1 VKRWWASPED
11 SIAALSVVDDSDVVN
26 GAGVAFLG
34 YHGLVQ
40 KALQPLTQETLVDT
54 HKVREALSKVDL
66 EPVMK
71 ALREA
76 TKPVMGDASERYGQ
90 LLAEEI
96 HKRAVVATERLLNTW
111 TNNGMPWPQAI
122 EKAAEVHGVPL
133 ERLGRYA
140 TVMKAVGITPLV
152 RADYADREL
161 MAYASE
167 FGNREA
173 VTDNALVIKQEKQ
186 MKFNEEDHPR
196 NPNGE
201 FKNKEDN
208 VSSISDKLNR
218 LNRINR
224 MNRINGVNRKAAA
237 SKKTETVTEKP
248 KEEKKFE
255 EKPAF
260 GAVKYGAVKY
270 APVNYG
276 KKTFKAVNFPPR
288 TPEGPKETDFE
299 KIDDPFRW
307 DKTVYIPI
315 SGETFEKIKYTL
327 NGYFFIGELDK
338 NGVEAINEDEMED
351 WVKAQGNGA
360 TVKSGIQ
367 AMREN
372 NVFLMRSN
380 YTPVNPA
387 TMDGKFGS
395 KKVYDNLHEDTGSA
409 HVVPRAK
416 FTMVPNGGELL
427 QVGGNSNLVL
437 QAWLI
442 NLENS
447 DFDDFSKSLQSAQLQ
462 HFNEEHPRGED
473 GKFSSKD
480 DVVDI
485 RNARLDRM
493 NRMNRMNKVN
503 NNNRAAQMK
512 RLIEQRKLIDEK
524 QAELEQKFGDVK
536 YGRVKYNDRKFGNV
550 TWSSVNYGN
559 KPLPKPL
566 DLGDKLAM
574 FVGMEQ
580 VGDIHDFD
588 LASAIPIKI
597 GDVKGI
603 EDFKSPRPLID
614 ESMYETLNDDVPSSS
629 RTTALQKI
637 TEDADTYYASHDGYA
652 TDKFYATDKYGDK
665 EKFDGYSNLDDAME
679 SIANNAPKDLVEGTI
694 VWQPFLEEVKNN
706 YGDETDDIYVGW
718 EGNDISDAI
727 RVVLGNKEDFAAL
740 RDGNATIQ
748 EVDGVNC
755 LADLLLKSTNNGEK
769 LSVNYVFE
777 LLFEGGTKNNIGTNP
792 PIEAYTIKINNS

>member
-40 KALQPLTQETLVDT
+40 KALQPLAQETLVDT
-54 HKVREALSKVDL
+54 HRVKQALSTVDL

-76 TKPVMGDASERYGQ
+76 TRPVMGDASERYGQ

-96 HKRAVVATERLLNTW
+96 HKRAVLATERLLSTW

-140 TVMKAVGITPLV
+140 SVMKTVGITPLV

-161 MAYASE
+161 MAYAAD
-167 FGNREA
+167 FGKREA
-173 VTDNALVIKQEKQ
+173 VTDNTLVVKQEKNL
-186 MKFNEEDHPR
+186 KFNEEEHPR

-201 FKNKEDN
+201 FKNKDN
-208 VSSISDKLNR
+208 SVTSIDSKLSR

-224 MNRINGVNRKAAA
+224 INRINGINRKISA
-237 SKKTETVTEKP
+237 SKKAEVVAEKP
-248 KEEKKFE
+248 KEENKVQ

-260 GAVKYGAVKY
+260 GRVKYGDVKYGAVT
-270 APVNYG
+270 YG
-276 KKTFKAVNFPPR
+276 KKQFKPVNFPPR
-288 TPEGPKETDFE
+288 PPEGPKETDFE
-299 KIDDPFRW
+299 KIDNPFRW

-315 SGETFEKIKYTL
+315 DGEAFEKIKYTL

-360 TVKSGIQ
+360 TVTSGIQ

-409 HVVPRAK
+409 YVVPRAK

-427 QVGGNSNLVL
+427 QIGGNNNLVL

-447 DFDDFSKSLQSAQLQ
+447 DFEDFSKSLQSTQLQ
-462 HFNEEHPRGED
+462 HFNEEHPRDED
-473 GKFSSKD
+473 GKFSTKD
-480 DVVDI
+480 EVI
-485 RNARLDRM
+485 NLRQARIDRI
-493 NRMNRMNKVN
+493 NRVNRMNKVN
-503 NNNRAAQMK
+503 NNNRARQMK
-512 RLIEQRKLIDEK
+512 ALLDKQKQISDK
-524 QAELEQKFGDVK
+524 QAELEQKFGRVDYGKVK
-536 YGRVKYNDRKFGNV
+536 YGNKKFGNSV
-550 TWSSVNYGN
+550 WANVNYSDN
-559 KPLPKPL
+559 PLPKPL

-574 FVGMEQ
+574 FVGMEW
-580 VGDIHDFD
+580 VGDMNTFD
-588 LASAIPIKI
+588 LASAIPLKI
-597 GDVKGI
+597 GDVKGL
-603 EDFKSPRPLID
+603 EDISSPRPLID
-614 ESMYETLNDDVPSSS
+614 ESMYETLNDDVDSTY

-637 TEDADTYYASHDGYA
+637 TEDADNYYASHGGGDLKDYF
-652 TDKFYATDKYGDK
+652 TDDRGKR
-665 EKFDGYSNLDDAME
+665 EKFDGYDEMDDA
-679 SIANNAPKDLVEGTI
+679 IGGIVTNAPKNLVEGTT
-694 VWQPFLEEVKNN
+694 VWQPFIETVRNN
-706 YGDETDDIYVGW
+706 YGEETDDVYVGW

-727 RVVLGNKEDFAAL
+727 RVVLGNKHDFEAL

-748 EVDGVNC
+748 EVEGIHC
-755 LADLLLKSTNNGEK
+755 LADLLLKTTNHGEK
-769 LSVNYVFE
+769 LGENYVFT
-777 LLFEGGTKNNIGTNP
+777 LLFDSGTQNNIGSNP

>member
-1 VKRWWASPED
+1 MKRWWASSED

-26 GAGVAFLG
+26 GTGVAFLG

-40 KALQPLTQETLVDT
+40 KALQPLTKETLVDT
-54 HKVREALSKVDL
+54 HRVCEALSKVDL

-71 ALREA
+71 ALGEA

-173 VTDNALVIKQEKQ
+173 VTDNALVIKQEKNL
-186 MKFNEEDHPR
+186 FREEDHPR

-237 SKKTETVTEKP
+237 AKKTEAVTEKP

-260 GAVKYGAVKY
+260 AAVKYGSVKY

-276 KKTFKAVNFPPR
+276 KKTFKAVKFPPR
-288 TPEGPKETDFE
+288 PPEGPKETDFK

-315 SGETFEKIKYTL
+315 NGDTFEKIKYTL
-327 NGYFFIGELDK
+327 NGYFFIGELNK
-338 NGVEAINEDEMED
+338 NGIEAINEDEMED
-351 WVKAQGNGA
+351 WVKAQGNGT
-360 TVKSGIQ
+360 TVQSGIQ
-367 AMREN
+367 SMRDN

-380 YTPVNPA
+380 YTPVNRS

-409 HVVPRAK
+409 HIVPRAK
-416 FTMVPNGGELL
+416 FTMAPNGGELL
-427 QVGGNSNLVL
+427 QIGGNSNMVFP
-437 QAWLI
+437 AWLI

-447 DFDDFSKSLQSAQLQ
+447 DFEDFSKSLQSVELQ
-462 HFNEEHPRGED
+462 NFNEEHPRGED
-473 GKFSSKD
+473 GKFTTKD
-480 DVVDI
+480 DVTDI
-485 RNARLDRM
+485 RNARLDRI

-524 QAELEQKFGDVK
+524 QAELERKFSDVK

-550 TWSSVNYGN
+550 TWSNVNYGN

-566 DLGDKLAM
+566 DIGDKLAM
-574 FVGMEQ
+574 FVGME
-580 VGDIHDFD
+580 VIGDIRNFD
-588 LASAIPIKI
+588 LASVIPLKI
-597 GDVKGI
+597 GDVKDI
-603 EDFKSPRPLID
+603 EDIKSPRPLID
-614 ESMYETLNDDVPSSS
+614 ESMYQTLNDDVPSAS
-629 RTTALQKI
+629 RTTALQKM
-637 TEDADTYYASHDGYA
+637 TEDADNYYASHAGYA
-652 TDKFYATDKYGDK
+652 DAKFYATDRYGDK
-665 EKFDGYSNLDDAME
+665 EKFDGYSNLDDAMQ
-679 SIANNAPKDLVEGTI
+679 SIAANAPKDLVEGTI

-706 YGDETDDIYVGW
+706 YGDVTDDVYVGW
-718 EGNDISDAI
+718 EGNDILDAI
-727 RVVLGNKEDFAAL
+727 RVVLGNKEDFEAL

-748 EVDGVNC
+748 EIDGINC
-755 LADLLLKSTNNGEK
+755 LADLLLKTTNKGEK
-769 LSVNYVFE
+769 LSVNYVFN
-777 LLFEGGTKNNIGTNP
+777 LLFEGGTKNNIGSNP